1 MSTMQE
7 RKDYAAQC
15 LLARGVNKTTI
26 IAILCN
32 GYHESGG
39 SFSPTQ
45 SQWGGG
51 GGFGIWQWTGN
62 ARQAEIVRY
71 ARTHSEKDA
80 IKWQCNF
87 LVDNRPNQWIAHA
100 GISWNA
106 FLHNTTNRNWKWLT
120 WAFCVSWERPGI
132 PLMNSRYAAYNKIMP
147 INWGNAPSGG
157 DNTND
162 NTKPKPEA
170 NKKKYPTMA
179 QCLSLFD
186 KQKPQNNKPQN
197 PDNQKPNGGGG
208 GGTVGGFD
216 NKPCLDYFNRNK
228 GRTYYSMPG
237 RAGVYSGR
245 SADCSS
251 FVSYMLHLGFHDN
264 NTTLYTTE
272 SLHGRLTS
280 LGYKCVESGA
290 VRKAHHPF
298 KTGDVIILGKKGG
311 SMGAGG
317 HTGICLESPKIYDC
331 NYTSNGL
338 KVYASGQAF
347 LDWNYATNYWYHYT
361 K

>member
-1 MSTMQE
+1 MSTMVE
-7 RKDYAAQC
+7 RKNYAAQC
-15 LLARGVNKTTI
+15 LLARGLNKTTI

-45 SQWGGG
+45 GQWGGG

-62 ARQAEIVRY
+62 ARQYEIVHY

-100 GISWNA
+100 GIGWDT
-106 FLHNTTNRNWKWLT
+106 FLHNKTNRDWKWLT

-132 PLMNSRYAAYNKIMP
+132 PLMSSRYAAYNRIMP
-147 INWGNAPSGG
+147 IDWGNGAAGG
-157 DNTND
+157 DNTGGD
-162 NTKPKPEA
+162 SKPKPETA
-170 NKKKYPTMA
+170 AKKYPTMA
-179 QCLSLFD
+179 QCMSLFD
-186 KQKPQNNKPQN
+186 KQN
-197 PDNQKPNGGGG
+197 PSYQHPENPNNQKPNPGGGS
-208 GGTVGGFD
+208 GTVGGFD
-216 NKPCLDYFNRNK
+216 PKPCLAYFNRYK
-228 GRTYYSMPG
+228 GHIYYSMPG

-264 NTTLYTTE
+264 NTILYTTE
-272 SLHGRLTS
+272 SLHGRLVS
-280 LGYKCVESGA
+280 LGYHCIEQGA
-290 VRKAHHPF
+290 VRVAHHPF
-298 KTGDVIILGKKGG
+298 KTGDVIILGRRG
-311 SMGAGG
+311 SSGGAGG
-317 HTGICLESPKIYDC
+317 HTGICLDSPKFYDC

-338 KVYASGQAF
+338 KIYASGQAF
-347 LDWNYATNYWYHYT
+347 LNWNYATNYWYHYT